1 MKKISFVVMMLAF
14 FSFGAV
20 AEDVVKTYS
29 DADYQAVYQLFDVMN
44 LKQERED
51 TVKNMLDIQIRSM
64 PMLGQFRQEMLDFM
78 NKYISYDAM
87 KKDLA
92 DIYLKYFTVNDLKGL
107 VAFYQTPIGKK
118 YLSVSSQLN
127 NDIMNLS
134 ARIMQE
140 HREELQQMIMAKM
153 QQAQKK

>member
-118 YLSVSSQLN
+118 YLSVSTQLN
-127 NDIMNLS
+127 NDIMNLG

>member
-92 DIYLKYFTVNDLKGL
+92 GIYLKYFTVDDLKGL

-118 YLSVSSQLN
+118 YLSVSTQLN
-127 NDIMNLS
+127 NDIMNLG